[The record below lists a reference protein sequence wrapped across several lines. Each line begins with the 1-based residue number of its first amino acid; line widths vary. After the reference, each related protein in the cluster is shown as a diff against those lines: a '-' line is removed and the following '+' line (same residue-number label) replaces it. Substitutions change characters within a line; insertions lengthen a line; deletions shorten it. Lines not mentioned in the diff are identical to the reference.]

1 MAALQNIRN
10 KGGILV
16 SIIIGIALIAFIVD
30 PSILGNP
37 ASYRNKVGEVAGT
50 SIGIQEYQQRI
61 TENEEMIKQM
71 NGVVGLTDEQQYM
84 IRENTWEQIVA
95 EIILNEQY
103 EELGIGLSGDELYDV
118 LLGNN
123 MSPAIAQLFADPT
136 TGQVDK
142 QRAVETIKYLIN
154 APAGTP
160 EKNYWLNMEQQIK
173 ASQLQTKYMTLIA
186 KGLFV
191 TDEEAKAYLE
201 DASVNADLSYIVKS
215 YNTVSDSAVQV
226 TNNEIRDYYNSH
238 GYLFQQPESRQIA
251 YVNYDITASA
261 QDIQE
266 TEKWVA
272 DLKEEFAEATDA
284 LEFADLSSEEKFPSI
299 YYKKGEVDNPELDKF
314 LFEEKSADV
323 FGPYMQSNAYRIA
336 RVADR
341 RMLPDSVRARH
352 ILVVPMQNDVEGAK
366 LLADSLAQV
375 IRQGG
380 DFEEIART
388 YSADQNSAVN
398 GGDLGWF
405 TRDQMIQ
412 PFSDSVFFSK
422 RREVKVVATQYGFH
436 VVQLTDMT
444 KPVEKVR
451 LAIVSKEITPSQET
465 VNKIYNDARTF
476 ASNLNTEADFEA
488 AVEKYGQTKRLANLT
503 KNDRTISGIE
513 NGREVVREAFLAD
526 GEGQVLTTKD
536 KSPIF
541 ETGDKFTIAVLV
553 SIKEEGTAPLN
564 TVAGNIKRE
573 LIRQKKA
580 EIIAKDLEK
589 SLSGSESLLSVAQKA
604 GAEVIDA
611 TDVNF
616 NSIQLPGAGI
626 EPKVIAQIMEMPEN
640 QLSRPIEGNQGVY
653 VVMVTA
659 KHTLEVTPEQIAQEK
674 IQLTGLNINR
684 VNYQLLPALEKKNEI
699 VDERYKFY

>member
-323 FGPYMQSNAYRIA
+323 FGPYMQRNAYRIA

-341 RMLPDSVRARH
+341 RMLPESVRARH

-674 IQLTGLNINR
+674 LQLTGLNINR

>member
-201 DASVNADLSYIVKS
+201 GSSVNADLSYIVKS

-314 LFEEKSADV
+314 IFEEKSADV

-352 ILVVPMQNDVEGAK
+352 ILVVPMQNDIEGAK

-380 DFEEIART
+380 DFEEMART

-451 LAIVSKEITPSQET
+451 LAIVSKDITPSQET

-674 IQLTGLNINR
+674 LQLTGLNINR

>member
-674 IQLTGLNINR
+674 LQLTGLNINR

>member
-61 TENEEMIKQM
+61 TENEDMIKQM

-314 LFEEKSADV
+314 IFEEKSADV

-352 ILVVPMQNDVEGAK
+352 ILVVPMQNDIEGAK

-380 DFEEIART
+380 DFEEMART

>member
-341 RMLPDSVRARH
+341 RMLPDSMRARH
-352 ILVVPMQNDVEGAK
+352 ILVVPMQNDIEGAK

-451 LAIVSKEITPSQET
+451 LAIVSKDITPSQET

-580 EIIAKDLEK
+580 DIIAKDLEK

-626 EPKVIAQIMEMPEN
+626 EPKVIAEIMEMPEN
-640 QLSRPIEGNQGVY
+640 QLSQPIKGNQGVY

-659 KHTLEVTPEQIAQEK
+659 KHALEVTPEQIAQEK
-674 IQLTGLNINR
+674 LQLTGLNINR